1 MSNNKFS
8 NASNQEPSNLTHSPT
23 LKLSNPKTLSNSQ
36 TQNHSI
42 NCNGRLVDLSTPK
55 IMGILNLTPDSFSD
69 GGKFNNEKAALEQSE
84 KMLKGGAEIIDI
96 GPQSTRPNAEFL
108 SAKEEIRRI
117 GNMIST
123 IKKEFPEALISLDT
137 FYAETVKFG
146 FNEGMDIINDIS
158 GGHYDEQM
166 FDAAA
171 ETKLPYILMHVNPSY
186 ETMHEKVKFDDITLA
201 VNQYFSKKT
210 TELLAKGVNDIILDP
225 GFGFGKTVED
235 QMKMID
241 EVEYL
246 GFGKFP
252 LLIGISRKSFI
263 YKPLGKSPLDINEE
277 TQKLHLK
284 VLQQGAKILRVHE
297 VEEAAAT
304 LKIFNNLK

>member
-1 MSNNKFS
+1 M
-8 NASNQEPSNLTHSPT
+8 
-23 LKLSNPKTLSNSQ
+23 LSNTLTS
-36 TQNHSI
+36 TPFHSI
-42 NCNGRLVDLSTPK
+42 NCNGRLIHLDTPK

-69 GGKFNNEKAALEQSE
+69 GGKFNHEKSALEHAG
-84 KMLKGGAEIIDI
+84 KMLKEGAEIIDI

-108 SAKEEIRRI
+108 SSEDEIRRI
-117 GNMIST
+117 GNMISQ
-123 IKKEFPEALISLDT
+123 IKKEFPEVLISLDT

-146 FNEGMDIINDIS
+146 FNEGIDIINDIS
-158 GGHYDEQM
+158 GGQYDDKM

-186 ETMHEKVKFDDITLA
+186 DTMHDKVKFQDITLE
-201 VNQYFSKKT
+201 VNRFFAKKT
-210 TELLAKGVNDIILDP
+210 NELLEKGVKDIILDP

-235 QMKMID
+235 QMKMIG
-241 EVEYL
+241 ETEYL
-246 GFGKFP
+246 SFGKYP

-284 VLQQGAKILRVHE
+284 VLEQGAKILRVHD
-297 VEEAAAT
+297 VAEAAVT
-304 LKIFNNLK
+304 IRQFCEKNKKC

>member
-1 MSNNKFS
+1 MLPDS
-8 NASNQEPSNLTHSPT
+8 QT
-23 LKLSNPKTLSNSQ
+23 LKPSNSQ
-36 TQNHSI
+36 TYSI
-42 NCNGRLVDLSTPK
+42 NCNGRLIQLDTPK

-69 GGKFNNEKAALEQSE
+69 GGKFNDEKLALKHAE
-84 KMLKGGAEIIDI
+84 KLLNDGTEIIDI

-108 SAKEEIRRI
+108 TSQEEISRI
-117 GNMIST
+117 GKIISQ

-146 FNEGMDIINDIS
+146 FDEGIDMINDIS
-158 GGHYDEQM
+158 GGQYDEKM
-166 FDAAA
+166 FEVAA
-171 ETKLPYILMHVNPSY
+171 ETGLPYILMHINPSY
-186 ETMHEKVKFDDITLA
+186 ETMHDKIRFEDITLE
-201 VNQYFSKKT
+201 VNRYFSEKT
-210 TELLAKGVNDIILDP
+210 NELLQKGVKDIILDP

-235 QMKMID
+235 QMKMIN

-277 TQKLHLK
+277 TQKLHMK
-284 VLQQGAKILRVHE
+284 VLEQGAKILRVHD
-297 VEEAAAT
+297 VAEAKET
-304 LKIFNNLK
+304 LNQFLRKK